1 MLAKN
6 VNDDAGILKAWGA
19 LGFFASKLAPTGS
32 TTGLP
37 MPLPFV
43 KMHAHGDDFIIVDR
57 RGLDDPITAD
67 IARRLGN
74 RHTGIGFNQ
83 LAVVLDCEDAAAR
96 IKFWNPNGTPLATCG
111 SATRGVADR
120 LMHETGAESIVL
132 RTDRGLL
139 TCVRESGQR
148 VSVNMGEPSLDWAA
162 VPLAEAMDT
171 RTLSL
176 NGSPAACSM
185 GNPHCTFFV
194 EDLAVIDVAALG
206 PALERHPLFPAGT
219 NVHFVQ
225 VLDRGHIRLR
235 IWERGGGV
243 PLGSGSCCC
252 AAVVNGI
259 RRGLLDATVQVQ
271 CDGGTVGVHWA
282 GSGGVV
288 LTGSVEPVMQG
299 CAYL

>member
-1 MLAKN
+1 
-6 VNDDAGILKAWGA
+6 
-19 LGFFASKLAPTGS
+19 
-32 TTGLP
+32 

-43 KMHAHGDDFIIVDR
+43 KMHAHGDDFIIIDR
-57 RGLDDPITAD
+57 RGQADPITAQ

-83 LAVVLDCEDAAAR
+83 LAVVLDCDDAAAR
-96 IKFWNPNGTPLATCG
+96 IKFWNPNGTPLQTCG

-120 LMHETGAESIVL
+120 LMQETGSDSIVL

-139 TCVRESGQR
+139 TCVRASGRQ

-171 RTLSL
+171 RTLPL
-176 NGSPAACSM
+176 EGEPAACSM

-194 EDLAVIDVAALG
+194 DDITAVDVAAVG
-206 PALERHPLFPAGT
+206 PALEQHPLFPAKT

-252 AAVVNGI
+252 GAVVNGI
-259 RRGLLDATVQVQ
+259 RRGLLDARVQVH
-271 CDGGTVGVHWA
+271 CDGGRVTVEWA
-282 GSGGVV
+282 GEGGVV

-299 CAYL
+299 SVFGIG

>member
-1 MLAKN
+1 
-6 VNDDAGILKAWGA
+6 
-19 LGFFASKLAPTGS
+19 
-32 TTGLP
+32 

-57 RGLDDPITAD
+57 RGQDDPITAQ

-83 LAVVLDCEDAAAR
+83 LAVLLDCEDAAAR
-96 IKFWNPNGTPLATCG
+96 VKFWNPNGTPLQTCG
-111 SATRGVADR
+111 SAARGVADR
-120 LMHETGAESIVL
+120 LMQETGSDSIVL

-139 TCVRESGQR
+139 TCVRAPGRQ

-171 RTLSL
+171 RTLPL
-176 NGSPAACSM
+176 AGEPAACSM

-194 EDLAVIDVAALG
+194 DDITAIDVAAVG
-206 PALERHPLFPAGT
+206 PALEQHPLFPAKT

-252 AAVVNGI
+252 GAVVNGI
-259 RRGLLDATVQVQ
+259 RRGLLDARVQVQ
-271 CDGGTVGVHWA
+271 CDGGTVTVEWA
-282 GSGGVV
+282 GEGGVV

-299 CAYL
+299 NVFGIG